1 MPNRHRQERDFLLW
15 LTRTAPSRRPGN
27 QSLTIHPSSYAAV
40 YTPPINNSAP
50 IYGPCLIWRHG
61 LNAGG
66 YGVLTHGGRRHLAH
80 RVTYK
85 ISRGSIPPN
94 TSILHMCNRRSCV
107 QPSHLYVGTPQDN
120 ADDKMAKTESFFL
133 PKLGFEKMNR
143 QVRECAPHVWLEP
156 PQTQASFAPEPEHE
170 CNFVIPAG
178 ESLLCEVCYQPV
190 RGSSLWWFIRETDG
204 GIDPQER
211 ERRARQEILRLNP
224 TWGRL

>member
-1 MPNRHRQERDFLLW
+1 MAHKNST
-15 LTRTAPSRRPGN
+15 LTKTWQPRPHH
-27 QSLTIHPSSYAAV
+27 SPSSYAAV

-66 YGVLTHGGRRHLAH
+66 YGILTHGGRLHLAH
-80 RVTYK
+80 RVTYRL
-85 ISRGSIPPN
+85 SRGSIPPN

-120 ADDKMAKTESFFL
+120 ADDKKAKTESFFL

-156 PQTQASFAPEPEHE
+156 LQTQTSFAPEPVHE

-178 ESLLCEVCYQPV
+178 EPLLCEVCYQPV

-204 GIDPQER
+204 GIDLQER
-211 ERRARQEILRLNP
+211 ERRAREEILRLNP